1 MSESSTMQ
9 EIAEETEGEVREVR
23 LEKRAVSEPIGQ
35 PPCLE
40 QALVDMEEQ
49 AGRLVKTAGQVVT
62 NFRKLRHAARVGDL
76 TKLRTLLEEVRQT
89 TLHLGCDIVKAQDL
103 WNFDEDSYL
112 AGKAFRHELLATAN
126 RMGLSLYEHDGCLF
140 SYPVLLRIMH
150 KERAVSI
157 DRTRENRLRPTVL
170 VKRLKEVQNKPIRF
184 KPQVFL
190 EMLFSAY
197 SIVVAGRGS
206 HFVGRGMVIPLVEI
220 YQLLTLLPWRI
231 TEYTRQEFGRDLY
244 LLDKSGVTMT
254 KKRHR
259 LNFHASTGVRD
270 VKKTLTVIAMGGRE
284 KTYYG
289 LSFVPA

>member
-1 MSESSTMQ
+1 VE
-9 EIAEETEGEVREVR
+9 EIAEETGRNIGEVWNGERMDQEQT
-23 LEKRAVSEPIGQ
+23 SE

-40 QALVDMEEQ
+40 QALVDLEEQ
-49 AGRLVKTAGQVVT
+49 AGQLVKTAGQVVT

-76 TKLRTLLEEVRQT
+76 TKLRTLLEEVQQT
-89 TLHLGCDIVKAQDL
+89 TLRLGCDIVKAQNL
-103 WNFDEDSYL
+103 WDFDEDSYL

-126 RMGLSLYEHDGCLF
+126 RMGLSIYEHDGCLF

-184 KPQVFL
+184 KPQIFL

-197 SIVVAGRGS
+197 SIVVAGRGP
-206 HFVGRGMVIPLVEI
+206 HFVGRGTVIPLVEM
-220 YQLLTLLPWRI
+220 YQLLTLLPWKT

-259 LNFHASTGVRD
+259 VNFHASTGVRD
-270 VKKTLTVIAMGGRE
+270 VKKTLTVIAVGGRE

-289 LSFVPA
+289 LSFIPV